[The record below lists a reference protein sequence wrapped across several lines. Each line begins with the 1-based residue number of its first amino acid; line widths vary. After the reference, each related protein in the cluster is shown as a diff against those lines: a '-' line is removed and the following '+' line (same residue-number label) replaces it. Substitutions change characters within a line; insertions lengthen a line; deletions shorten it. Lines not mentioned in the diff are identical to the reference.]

1 MRFRTLAA
9 AKSKRCNGEID
20 YAKIAVWSS
29 LLVLIGDFL
38 DFMLALR
45 EYQEQEDKK

>member
-20 YAKIAVWSS
+20 YA
-29 LLVLIGDFL
+29 DFL